1 MPTCTSIS
9 ALIGAQPCFAGTTLN
24 ARERKSLLIWFRAN
38 ELAAVGGT
46 NYTTTLASTL
56 ISDATTFAGNAYD
69 SINTWMDGS
78 EFNTAQLV
86 IEKNNAVAAGATI
99 SSNINT
105 LMASIAPLSKATQWQ
120 LDAAL
125 LMLMCKLGKHTGT

>member
-9 ALIGAQPCFAGTTLN
+9 ALISAQPCFTATTLN
-24 ARERKSLLIWFRAN
+24 ARERKSLLIWFRAK

-46 NYTTTLASTL
+46 NYTSVLASTL
-56 ISDATTFAGNAYD
+56 ISDATTFAGRAYND
-69 SINTWMDGS
+69 SQTFFGQS
-78 EFNTAQLV
+78 EFATAQLV

-99 SSNINT
+99 ASDIDD
-105 LMASIAPLSKATQWQ
+105 LMVSIAPLSKATEWQ